1 MQKAEKIGLGVAVA
15 GHVVLFGLLSVGFLA
30 TPNPKKLITQP
41 MDVSFAEEV
50 AAEQSAPEQTDAPA
64 ISQAPET
71 GPPEDAAPSEPASEP
86 ESAPEPEPAP
96 PAPAPRPQPAP
107 RPEPRPAPKPAPAPK
122 PVPKPVPKPAPKP
135 APAPKPEPKPAPARQ
150 PARPAPAR
158 PTAVAK
164 APPKAAP
171 AKPAAAPAKPTAK
184 PAATRGQGS
193 NAQATTQRPRG
204 GRLGNDFLKGIA
216 DTPAP
221 GKAAAPRGTAVSAQ
235 SVAGLASAIQRQ
247 VQPCA
252 NKIPN
257 PGPGANQIR
266 SRIRLQMRSD
276 GTFAA
281 KPELRGQ
288 TGIDDENRR
297 YAQRVS
303 ELAIAA
309 LTQCAPY
316 ELPADLYEGGWK
328 DIIINYKLPG

>member
-1 MQKAEKIGLGVAVA
+1 MN
-15 GHVVLFGLLSVGFLA
+15 LSR
-30 TPNPKKLITQP
+30 TT
-41 MDVSFAEEV
+41 M
-50 AAEQSAPEQTDAPA
+50 AAAF
-64 ISQAPET
+64 
-71 GPPEDAAPSEPASEP
+71 
-86 ESAPEPEPAP
+86 
-96 PAPAPRPQPAP
+96 
-107 RPEPRPAPKPAPAPK
+107 
-122 PVPKPVPKPAPKP
+122 
-135 APAPKPEPKPAPARQ
+135 
-150 PARPAPAR
+150 
-158 PTAVAK
+158 TAVVTFSF
-164 APPKAAP
+164 
-171 AKPAAAPAKPTAK
+171 TA
-184 PAATRGQGS
+184 
-193 NAQATTQRPRG
+193 AQATEWKLVEVSGTVR
-204 GRLGNDFLKGIA
+204 IA
-216 DTPAP
+216 AP
-221 GKAAAPRGTAVSAQ
+221 GKAPAPRGTAVSSQ

-281 KPELRGQ
+281 RPELRGQ

>member
-15 GHVVLFGLLSVGFLA
+15 GHAVLFGLLSVGFLA
-30 TPNPKKLITQP
+30 TPNPLKLKSEP

-86 ESAPEPEPAP
+86 EPAPKPEPAP
-96 PAPAPRPQPAP
+96 PAPAPKPQPAP
-107 RPEPRPAPKPAPAPK
+107 RPEPRPAPKPIPAPK

-135 APAPKPEPKPAPARQ
+135 APAPKPEPKPTRQ

-184 PAATRGQGS
+184 PAATRGQGD

-221 GKAAAPRGTAVSAQ
+221 GKAPAARGTAVSAQ
-235 SVAGLASAIQRQ
+235 EVAGLGAAIRRQ

-252 NKIPN
+252 NRVPS
-257 PGPGANQIR
+257 PGPGANQIT
-266 SRIRLQMRSD
+266 SKVVLQMRPD
-276 GTFAA
+276 GTLAA
-281 KPELRGQ
+281 KPTIRGQ
-288 TGIDDENRR
+288 TGVDGENQR
-297 YAQRVS
+297 YAQRVG

-309 LTQCAPY
+309 FIQCAPY
-316 ELPADLYEGGWK
+316 ELPDELYEGGWK
-328 DIIINYKLPG
+328 FIIINYKLPG

>member
-50 AAEQSAPEQTDAPA
+50 AAEQSAPEQADAPA

-71 GPPEDAAPSEPASEP
+71 GTPEEAAPSEPVSEP
-86 ESAPEPEPAP
+86 EPAPEPAPAP
-96 PAPAPRPQPAP
+96 PAPAPKPQPAP
-107 RPEPRPAPKPAPAPK
+107 RPEPKPAPKPAPAPK

-135 APAPKPEPKPAPARQ
+135 APAPEPKPAPARQ

-171 AKPAAAPAKPTAK
+171 AKPAAAPAKQAAK
-184 PAATRGQGS
+184 PAATRGQGD
-193 NAQATTQRPRG
+193 NAQATAQRPRG

-221 GKAAAPRGTAVSAQ
+221 GKAPAPRGTAVSAQ

-252 NKIPN
+252 NKIPD

>member
-15 GHVVLFGLLSVGFLA
+15 GHAVLFGLLSVGFLA

-50 AAEQSAPEQTDAPA
+50 AAEQSAPDQTDAPA

-86 ESAPEPEPAP
+86 EPAPAEPEPAP

-135 APAPKPEPKPAPARQ
+135 APAPKPEPKLARQ

-158 PTAVAK
+158 PAAVAK

-171 AKPAAAPAKPTAK
+171 AKPAAAPAKPAPK
-184 PAATRGQGS
+184 PAATRGQGT

-221 GKAAAPRGTAVSAQ
+221 GKAPAPRGTAVSAQ

-266 SRIRLQMRSD
+266 SRIRLQMRPD

-316 ELPADLYEGGWK
+316 ELPADLYDGGWK

>member
-1 MQKAEKIGLGVAVA
+1 MHKAEKIGLGVALA
-15 GHVVLFGLLSVGFLA
+15 GHAVLFGLLSVGFLA
-30 TPNPKKLITQP
+30 TPNPLKLESKP
-41 MDVSFAEEV
+41 MDVSFAEDV

-86 ESAPEPEPAP
+86 EPAPEPQPAP

-107 RPEPRPAPKPAPAPK
+107 RPEPKPAPKPAPAPR
-122 PVPKPVPKPAPKP
+122 PVPKPVPRPAPK
-135 APAPKPEPKPAPARQ
+135 PAPKPEPKPAPARQ
-150 PARPAPAR
+150 QARPAPAR
-158 PTAVAK
+158 PVAVAK

-171 AKPAAAPAKPTAK
+171 ARPAAAPARPAAKPTA
-184 PAATRGQGS
+184 TRGEGG
-193 NAQATTQRPRG
+193 NAQATAQRPRG

-221 GKAAAPRGTAVSAQ
+221 GKAQAPRGTAVSTQ

-266 SRIRLQMRSD
+266 SKVRLQMRAD

-281 KPELRGQ
+281 RPALRGQ
-288 TGIDDENRR
+288 TGVDDENRR

-309 LTQCAPY
+309 LIQCAPY